1 MQRKL
6 RIESLESR
14 RVFASLPFGAT
25 PDDTGEFMLGRVG
38 VTVVFLE
45 SNGQIDPSTE
55 DWTVSHRAEV
65 MNKIEEGLNW
75 WPQVLAKQTSKHHL
89 EFVIDRKFVDAAF
102 STAYEPI
109 ARRSDDYSLWVNE
122 FLNAQGY
129 GGQSLL
135 DANMRA
141 FNQSQRLKLNTDW
154 AFTIFV
160 ANSKNDQDGQF
171 ADGGTFDLAFSF
183 AGGLFQVVPS
193 TRPASTFAHETGHMF
208 WALDEYQGS
217 ASYYRQRGYYNTQNT
232 NSLVANPN
240 PNFVQQDSIMS
251 DGVSLQRAYENKT
264 SPASTLAMIGW
275 KDSDGDGIFDLLDVP
290 IQLDVLGVY
299 DPFTNL
305 YRWNGKA
312 TVGTL
317 PNVNSSGNQSS
328 ITLNKIDRVEAR
340 IGQGDWQTLATP
352 VSPTFIVDL
361 SLPINPSDL
370 GKPIELRAVNIQTG
384 ITSNG
389 YSATIST
396 IPNQSKTTG
405 IYGFIWNDLNK
416 DGLWGELES
425 DLSGQQVRLE
435 SLQGTPPVGQVETS
449 ANNFPNGTI
458 TSLVNGMSISSVGSE
473 ADGRVGIQVDPD
485 SDLKIFHP
493 YRLVTPLAPTTF
505 DGRSTMLRLGFP
517 NSTRR
522 IDVSVLSASENAVAR
537 IDAFATDGTVLA
549 RYESPSLQIGENTTL
564 TIESSAPIA
573 YAVVYGHL
581 DSRIQVTQVLHGIPN
596 TALTNTAGVFHFPNL
611 PAGNYRV
618 TAIPN
623 SQQYEVLGSPNRV
636 LSVPSTSGQS
646 VRADFGFYRNIS
658 PWTNTTNPFDVN
670 EDGRIN
676 GIDIVT
682 VIDIINQRGSGRL
695 SDKGIG
701 PKPYVDINNDGLLSP
716 LDALGAIDY
725 FNELL
730 STNQPNNGSN
740 QTSGGNGEGESTSK
754 QPSYASPL
762 DTDPLV
768 NKSNRWKSQ
777 I

>member
-1 MQRKL
+1 MKRKL
-6 RIESLESR
+6 HIESLESR
-14 RVFASLPFGAT
+14 RLFASIPFGAT
-25 PDDTGEFMLGRVG
+25 PEDTGEFMLGRVG
-38 VTVVFLE
+38 VTVVLLE

-55 DWTVSHRAEV
+55 DWTITHRNEV

-75 WPQVLAKQTSKHHL
+75 WPQLLAKQNTKHDL
-89 EFVIDRKFVDAAF
+89 EFIIDRKFVDTAF

-109 ARRSDDYSLWVNE
+109 SRRSDDYSLWVNE
-122 FLNAQGY
+122 FLNAQGF

-160 ANSKNDQDGQF
+160 AHSTSDQDGKF
-171 ADGGTFDLAFSF
+171 AEGGSFDQAFSF
-183 AGGLFQVVPS
+183 AGGLFEVVPS

-240 PNFVQQDSIMS
+240 PNFSQQDSIMS

-299 DPFTNL
+299 DPFTSM
-305 YRWNGKA
+305 YRWNGTA

-328 ITLNKIDRVEAR
+328 ITLNKIDRIEAR
-340 IGQGDWQTLATP
+340 IGLGVWQALATP
-352 VSPTFIVDL
+352 ASPTVIVDL
-361 SLPINPSDL
+361 KLPIAISDL
-370 GKPIELRAVNIQTG
+370 GKTIELRAVNIQTG
-384 ITSNG
+384 ITSNA
-389 YSATIST
+389 YSATIGTTPS
-396 IPNQSKTTG
+396 QSKTTG
-405 IYGFIWNDLNK
+405 VYGFIWNDLNQ
-416 DGLWGELES
+416 DGLWGDLES
-425 DLSGQQVRLE
+425 DLAGQQVKLE
-435 SLQGTPPVGQVETS
+435 SLAGTPPVGQVVTNAS
-449 ANNFPNGTI
+449 NSPIGPI
-458 TSLVNGMSISSVGSE
+458 TSLLNGMSISSVGSE
-473 ADGRVGIQVDPD
+473 ADGRVGIQLDPD

-493 YRLVTPLAPTTF
+493 YRLVNPLAPTTF
-505 DGRSTMLRLGFP
+505 DGRGTMLRLGFP

-522 IDVSVLSASENAVAR
+522 IDVSIRAASENAIAR
-537 IDAFATDGTVLA
+537 IDAFATDGTILA
-549 RYESPSLQIGENTTL
+549 RYESPSLQVGEDATVSV
-564 TIESSAPIA
+564 ESSAPIA

-581 DSRIQVTQVLHGIPN
+581 DSRIQVTQVLHGIPD
-596 TALTNTAGVFHFPNL
+596 TVVTDTKGLFHFPNL
-611 PAGNYRV
+611 PSGSYRI
-618 TAIPN
+618 TATPS
-623 SQQYEVLGSPNRV
+623 SQQYVVLGSSNRV
-636 LSVPSTSGQS
+636 LNLAASSGQS
-646 VRADFGFYRNIS
+646 LRADYGFYRNIS

-670 EDGRIN
+670 DDGRIN
-676 GIDIVT
+676 GVDIIT

-695 SDKGIG
+695 NTKGIS
-701 PKPYVDINNDGLLSP
+701 PKPYVDINDDGLLSP

-730 STNQPNNGSN
+730 SSN
-740 QTSGGNGEGESTSK
+740 KPSGQSGEGESFSK
-754 QPSYASPL
+754 IANNATPL
-762 DTDPLV
+762 DYDPTIT
-768 NKSNRWKSQ
+768 KSNRWKSQ

>member
-6 RIESLESR
+6 RMESLESR

-25 PDDTGEFMLGRVG
+25 PEDTGEFMLGRVG
-38 VTVVFLE
+38 VTVVLLE

-55 DWTVSHRAEV
+55 DWTVTHRTEV

-75 WPQVLAKQTSKHHL
+75 WPQLLAKQTTKHQL
-89 EFVIDRKFVDAAF
+89 EFIIDRKFVDAAF

-109 ARRSDDYSLWVNE
+109 ARRSDDYGLWVNE

-160 ANSKNDQDGQF
+160 ANAKNDQDGQF
-171 ADGGTFDLAFSF
+171 ADGGSFDQAFSF
-183 AGGLFQVVPS
+183 AGGLFEVVPS

-217 ASYYRQRGYYNTQNT
+217 ASFYRQRGYYNTQNT

-251 DGVSLQRAYENKT
+251 DGISLQRAYENKT
-264 SPASTLAMIGW
+264 SPATTLAMIGW
-275 KDSDGDGIFDLLDVP
+275 KDSDGDGIFDILDVP
-290 IQLDVLGVY
+290 IELDVTGVY
-299 DPFTNL
+299 DPFNRL
-305 YRWNGKA
+305 YRWTGNA
-312 TVGTL
+312 AVGTL

-328 ITLNKIDRVEAR
+328 ITLNKIDRIEAR
-340 IGQGDWQTLATP
+340 IGQGAWQTLATP
-352 VSPTFIVDL
+352 ISPTVNVDL
-361 SLPINPSDL
+361 KLPIATFDL
-370 GKPIELRAVNIQTG
+370 GKTIELRAVNIQTG
-384 ITSNG
+384 ITSNV
-389 YSATIST
+389 YSATIGTTPSQST
-396 IPNQSKTTG
+396 TTG
-405 IYGFIWNDLNK
+405 IYGFIWNDLNQ

-425 DLSGQQVRLE
+425 ALSGQQVSLE
-435 SLQGTPPVGQVETS
+435 SLQGTPPIGQVLTS
-449 ANNFPNGTI
+449 ANNSPIGPI
-458 TSLVNGMSISSVGSE
+458 TSLLNGMSISSVGSE
-473 ADGRVGIQVDPD
+473 ADGRVGIQIDPD
-485 SDLKIFHP
+485 SNRKIFHP
-493 YRLVTPLAPTTF
+493 YRLVTPIAPTTF

-522 IDVSVLSASENAVAR
+522 IDVSVFAISENAIAR
-537 IDAFATDGTVLA
+537 IDAFATDGTILA
-549 RYESPSLQIGENTTL
+549 RYESHALQLGEDTTL
-564 TIESSAPIA
+564 SVESSAPIA

-581 DSRIQVTQVLHGIPN
+581 DGRVQVTQVLHGIPN
-596 TALTNTAGVFHFPNL
+596 TALTDSKGVFHFPNL
-611 PAGNYRV
+611 PTGSYRI
-618 TAIPN
+618 TASPS
-623 SQQYEVLGSPNRV
+623 SQQYEILGSPNRV
-636 LSVPSTSGQS
+636 LSLSSTSNQS
-646 VRADFGFYRNIS
+646 LRADYGFYRNIS
-658 PWTNTTNPFDVN
+658 PWTNPTNPLDVN
-670 EDGRIN
+670 DDGRIN
-676 GIDIVT
+676 GVDIVT

-695 SDKGIG
+695 NDKGIG

-730 STNQPNNGSN
+730 SANQPNGGS
-740 QTSGGNGEGESTSK
+740 GEGESLSK
-754 QPSYASPL
+754 TPIHASPL
-762 DTDPLV
+762 DPDPST